1 MLWWK
6 RIEFPKI
13 DLSLEGIITSNPAV
27 IRSISPK
34 GFNGGEMVT
43 IREIVMH
50 NSKWIQIVLYPL
62 FMGITVVN
70 LESQVLPTPEEYFGF
85 EIGADKKLARWDGI
99 LEYLTLVGDQ
109 SDRIKID
116 TLGSTT
122 LGNPFLSVTIS
133 SPANLARLEEIRYES
148 KLIADGRITK
158 SEALGIAHKNP
169 ATVFINHNIHSTEI
183 GSSQTSIELVYG
195 LATQRDDL
203 TNQILDNVVTVLI
216 PSANPDGQ
224 IMVADWYDR
233 NVNTDFERA
242 RMPWLYHHYAGHDNN
257 RDFFQANLVET
268 RYWMK
273 EIYHKTFPQV
283 YLDQHQMGGSGPRM
297 FVPPYPDPMNPMVH
311 PLQWQQLRFIG
322 GGMVADLQEAG
333 KQGVV
338 TGSMYRIWGQEGAL
352 TGRYHNIVAILT
364 ETASAHTA
372 SPDTVALSALQ
383 RGASPGRGLSEYGF
397 QMAFVD
403 PWWGGEWSLSDIVD
417 YQMVSAISVLE
428 QTAKFKDHYIMG
440 RWQMGSETIAK
451 GEKEGPRAYVIPRD
465 QKDPNAAVEM
475 VNKLILGGIEI
486 HENKAPFQAI
496 VGSGIWEPFGGPV
509 EESIDSTEIDS
520 NEEMGSEDEEVE
532 EMINRM
538 IPEGSWIVYGAQP
551 GRAAVFD
558 LITPQRRRV
567 QREWPDGPFMRSY
580 DGAAYTMPMQMG
592 VEVIRVDSLFEVE
605 GERIVEAKIT
615 VPSVPM
621 AHTWYGIS
629 AEVTRSYE
637 AVNRILDAGHSVFKA
652 ETTFGPMFLMPTSET
667 GLRAILSKIS
677 KDIGLVVIADP
688 PEVSLVREQRK
699 SRLGVYQGWAG
710 SMDEGWTRLVLE
722 DFEYQY
728 RTLMDDDV
736 QRDDLSENLD
746 VIIIPSEIPLER
758 LIQGASD
765 EDAPPEYTGG
775 IGDEGVESL
784 KAFVRDGGTLITFER
799 ADALVLEH
807 FEIPI
812 RNALEDIDNSDLF
825 LPSSLF
831 RLELDQESHLTF
843 GQGAEVPAKWAGGRA
858 YEPTDFGG
866 EAKQI
871 SAVANWAR
879 DTDRLLMS
887 GAIVGAEYLAGKSAI
902 VDIAYG
908 SGRII
913 MYGFRVQ
920 HRGQTHGTYK
930 LLFNALLLESM
941 GTLH

>member
-1 MLWWK
+1 M
-6 RIEFPKI
+6 R
-13 DLSLEGIITSNPAV
+13 N
-27 IRSISPK
+27 SIW
-34 GFNGGEMVT
+34 FN
-43 IREIVMH
+43 IV
-50 NSKWIQIVLYPL
+50 VYPL
-62 FMGITVVN
+62 FMGTAVAD
-70 LESQVLPTPEEYFGF
+70 LESQILPSPVEYFGF
-85 EIGADKKLARWDGI
+85 EIGTDTKLARWDGI
-99 LEYLTLVGDQ
+99 LEYLTLVSHQ
-109 SDRIKID
+109 SNRIKID
-116 TLGSTT
+116 TLGPTT

-133 SPANLARLEEIRYES
+133 SPENLARLEEIRDAS
-148 KLIADGRITK
+148 KLIAGGRIAK
-158 SEALGIAHKNP
+158 SEALGIAENNP
-169 ATVFINHNIHSTEI
+169 ATVFINHNIHSSEI
-183 GSSQTSIELVYG
+183 GSSQTSIELVYE
-195 LATQRDDL
+195 LATQQDDL

-224 IMVADWYDR
+224 IMVTDWYDR

-242 RMPWLYHHYAGHDNN
+242 QMPWLYHHYAGHDNN

-268 RYWMK
+268 RYWME
-273 EIYHKTFPQV
+273 EIYHRTYPQV

-297 FVPPYPDPMNPMVH
+297 FVPPYPDPMNAMVH
-311 PLQWQQLRFIG
+311 PLQWQQLRFMG

-364 ETASAHTA
+364 ETASARMA

-403 PWWGGEWSLSDIVD
+403 PWWGGEWTLSDIVD
-417 YQMVSAISVLE
+417 YQMVSAMSVLE

-451 GEKEGPRAYVIPRD
+451 GKEEGPRAYVIPRD

-475 VNKLILGGIEI
+475 VNKLILGGIEV
-486 HENKAPFQAI
+486 HEAKAPFQVT
-496 VGSGIWEPFGGPV
+496 VGSGIWEPLGVPV
-509 EESIDSTEIDS
+509 EESADSTNIDSD
-520 NEEMGSEDEEVE
+520 EEVVSETEEVE
-532 EMINRM
+532 EMMNRM
-538 IPEGSWIVYGAQP
+538 VPQKSWIVYGAQP

-605 GERIVEAKIT
+605 RERIFEAGIIAT
-615 VPSVPM
+615 SMPM
-621 AHTWYGIS
+621 ANTWYGIS
-629 AEVTRSYE
+629 ARVTRSYQ
-637 AVNRILDAGHSVFKA
+637 AANRILNAGHSVFRA
-652 ETTFGPMFLMPTSET
+652 ETTFGPMFLMPTSEF
-667 GLRAILSKIS
+667 GIRAALSKIS
-677 KDIGLVVIADP
+677 KEIGLTVIADP
-688 PEVSLVREQRK
+688 LKISSIREQHR
-699 SRLGVYQGWAG
+699 SRLGVYQGWAS

-728 RTLMDDDV
+728 QTLMDQDV
-736 QRDDLSENLD
+736 QGGDLSKNLD
-746 VIIIPSEIPLER
+746 VIIIPSEIPLQR
-758 LIQGASD
+758 LVEGASA
-765 EDAPPEYTGG
+765 EDAPLEYTGG
-775 IGDEGVESL
+775 IGDKGVENL
-784 KAFVRDGGTLITFER
+784 KTFVRDGGTLITLDR
-799 ADALVLEH
+799 ADALVLQH
-807 FEIPI
+807 FNIPI
-812 RNALEDIDNSDLF
+812 RDALEDINDSDLF
-825 LPSSLF
+825 LPASLL
-831 RLELDQESHLTF
+831 RLELDEDSHLTF
-843 GQGAEVPAKWAGGRA
+843 GQEPEVPAKWAGGRA

-866 EAKQI
+866 DAAQI
-871 SAVANWAR
+871 RTVANWAKEP
-879 DTDRLLMS
+879 DRLLMS

-902 VDIAYG
+902 LDIEYG

-930 LLFNALLLESM
+930 LLFNALLQESM
-941 GTLH
+941 GALH